1 MAQLEDYGD
10 LHPDAHMFFTKMQRE
25 NTDIITVNMTQLL
38 IKAGLKE
45 LGGGSHHCAF
55 QDEATSLQNHI
66 QTNVLKRTGQHSKKE
81 YIIISI
87 LLQEHERL

>member
-45 LGGGSHHCAF
+45 LGGGSHNAVNSEMEQLHF
-55 QDEATSLQNHI
+55 RKMIKPMN
-66 QTNVLKRTGQHSKKE
+66 
-81 YIIISI
+81 
-87 LLQEHERL
+87 